1 MIVTQTQSARGH
13 FDGRSGDDRC
23 MPSSNRRFDR
33 MTGLRVGTA
42 GESAGKD
49 LAAGARGSSLLL
61 LESCNS
67 TWLFDTARKQFRRV
81 LKGLDLDA
89 RHASTNWRDYER
101 LDLDAPADGF
111 VVVLNDKGTRC
122 IRSWRHTDG
131 CLHCGSDVT
140 MELSSDEISMLVDA

>member
-1 MIVTQTQSARGH
+1 
-13 FDGRSGDDRC
+13 
-23 MPSSNRRFDR
+23 MPLSDRRFDR
-33 MTGLRVGTA
+33 MTGLHVGTA
-42 GESAGKD
+42 GKSVAEEPSDGVR
-49 LAAGARGSSLLL
+49 GASLLV

-89 RHASTNWRDYER
+89 RRASTNWRDYER
-101 LDLDAPADGF
+101 LDLDAPGDSF

-122 IRSWRHTDG
+122 IRSWRHTDC

-140 MELSSDEISMLVDA
+140 MELSSDDITMLVGA

>member
-1 MIVTQTQSARGH
+1 
-13 FDGRSGDDRC
+13 
-23 MPSSNRRFDR
+23 
-33 MTGLRVGTA
+33 MTGLRIGA
-42 GESAGKD
+42 SGPSA
-49 LAAGARGSSLLL
+49 AAEPSGGVRGSSLLL

-89 RHASTNWRDYER
+89 RHASTSWRDYER
-101 LDLDAPADGF
+101 LDLDPSIDGF

-122 IRSWRHTDG
+122 IRSWRHTDR
-131 CLHCGSDVT
+131 CVHCGSDVT